1 MHLGDNTIP
10 LTQALAYGA
19 VSAAAVAAGIRKYN
33 IYSKEKLDFKIL
45 SGVFA
50 AFVFIVTIFEIP
62 MPFGS
67 TEHPTGTPFMAIFMG
82 PLITPFLS
90 TVVLLLELL
99 FREGAIITLGANVFS
114 LGIVGG
120 IVGWGTFKLLRSLK
134 CGLFAAGFAAGF
146 LGDLCVYLTTATE
159 LALGQLQGQSF
170 WFYFLAFV
178 PGQIPLAIIEGLF
191 TGFVLKFINKRRPEM
206 LKEFNVIKD

>member
-10 LTQALAYGA
+10 LTHAIAYGA
-19 VSAAAVAAGIRKYN
+19 VSSAAIAVGIRKY
-33 IYSKEKLDFKIL
+33 YASSKDKLDYKIL

-50 AFVFIVTIFEIP
+50 AFVFMVTIFEIP

-67 TEHPTGTPFMAIFMG
+67 TEHPTGTPLMSIFMG

-90 TVVLLLELL
+90 AVVLLLELL
-99 FREGAIITLGANVFS
+99 FREGAILTLGANVFS

-120 IVGWGTFKLLRSLK
+120 IVGWGTYKILRKMK
-134 CGLFAAGFAAGF
+134 CNLFIAGFWSGF
-146 LGDLCVYLTTATE
+146 LGDLFVYLITATQ
-159 LALGQLQGQSF
+159 LALGQVQGQSF

-178 PGQIPLAIIEGLF
+178 PGQIPLAILEGIF
-191 TGFVLKFINKRRPEM
+191 TGLVLRFISKRRPEM
-206 LKEFNVIKD
+206 LKEFNVINK

>member
-10 LTQALAYGA
+10 LTHAMIYGA
-19 VSAAAVAAGIRKYN
+19 ASAAVVSAGVQKYYKN
-33 IYSKEKLDFKIL
+33 SKEKLDYKIL
-45 SGVFA
+45 SGVFV
-50 AFVFIVTIFEIP
+50 AFVFMITIFEIP

-67 TEHPTGTPFMAIFMG
+67 TEHPTGTPLMSIFMG

-99 FREGAIITLGANVFS
+99 FREGAILTLGANVFS

-120 IVGWGTFKLLRSLK
+120 LVGWSVFKLLRMMK
-134 CGLFAAGFAAGF
+134 CGLFIAGFFAGF

-178 PGQIPLAIIEGLF
+178 PGQVPLAIVEGIF
-191 TGFVLKFINKRRPEM
+191 TGLVLRFIYNRRPEM
-206 LKEFNVIKD
+206 LKEFNVLE